1 MKMTLIS
8 AALLAS
14 STAFAGDYKI
24 DETHSVATFLISHL
38 GFAKLPGRFNEMAG
52 TYRHAD
58 DFSTVEL
65 SVTVNAASVDTNHG
79 KRDEH
84 LAGPDFFDSR
94 QYPEITFVST
104 NYAGDAAG
112 GVLSG
117 DLTMM
122 GVTKTVA
129 FDVVVEGEGDDPW
142 GNYRQGLTASTT
154 LDRTEYGM
162 NYGVPGI
169 PAEFDVVVYIEGVRQ

>member
-1 MKMTLIS
+1 MKLTLIT

-52 TYRHAD
+52 TYSHAD
-58 DFSTVEL
+58 DFSSVEL

-84 LAGPDFFDSR
+84 LAEGIGSHPTR
-94 QYPEITFVST
+94 LPCPPRARLGRPWPAPATR
-104 NYAGDAAG
+104 G
-112 GVLSG
+112 GCMDRRLVRSL
-117 DLTMM
+117 
-122 GVTKTVA
+122 
-129 FDVVVEGEGDDPW
+129 
-142 GNYRQGLTASTT
+142 RTT
-154 LDRTEYGM
+154 L
-162 NYGVPGI
+162 
-169 PAEFDVVVYIEGVRQ
+169 